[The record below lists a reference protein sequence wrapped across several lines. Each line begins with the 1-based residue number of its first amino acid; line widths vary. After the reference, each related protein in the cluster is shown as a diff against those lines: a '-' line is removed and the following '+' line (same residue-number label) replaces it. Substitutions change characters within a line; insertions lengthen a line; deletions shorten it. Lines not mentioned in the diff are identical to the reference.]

1 MAPSPPSPSAAPSLS
16 SLRDSLDRL
25 LEDYLAHLAQ
35 YESARARLHSHLKDG
50 YFDLAKA
57 KLAIGPARVSPQSY
71 DLAEKDAR
79 LVVSVALASSLAP
92 ADGDEASDPAFVA
105 SREDAAAP
113 SLSWAVLPRPAAAT
127 PAPSAPLPSA
137 SGLRQRLPS
146 SSSSAV
152 PQAEDAPPAL
162 RSPPSP
168 LTQFSPLPPPSL
180 RASAAA

>member
-79 LVVSVALASSLAP
+79 LVVCAPHFPSPSSL
-92 ADGDEASDPAFVA
+92 DCD
-105 SREDAAAP
+105 
-113 SLSWAVLPRPAAAT
+113 
-127 PAPSAPLPSA
+127 
-137 SGLRQRLPS
+137 
-146 SSSSAV
+146 
-152 PQAEDAPPAL
+152 
-162 RSPPSP
+162 
-168 LTQFSPLPPPSL
+168 
-180 RASAAA
+180 